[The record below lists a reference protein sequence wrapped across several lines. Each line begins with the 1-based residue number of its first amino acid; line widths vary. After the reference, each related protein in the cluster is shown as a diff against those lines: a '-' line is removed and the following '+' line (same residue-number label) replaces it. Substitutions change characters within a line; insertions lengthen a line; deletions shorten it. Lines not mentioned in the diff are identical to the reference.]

1 MAISLSSLRSSR
13 VVRPPVCLFYAG
25 DGDCKTS
32 LASEFPSPI
41 YLRTEGEEPPSD
53 APEMPTVDVTG
64 WQDIEDTFTLLLT
77 EEHNFKTVIVDTV
90 DGIAPFV
97 EEVTAR
103 RIGAASVN
111 DNSKGSPAAF
121 GNGFTESE
129 VEWGRFMDGCAALS
143 RAGMHVVLLGHRI
156 IRNFKSPTTD
166 PYDQYDVAL
175 NKRAAP
181 AVRARCDVV
190 GFMSRRVSLKEKEVG
205 RNNKVAHA
213 EGGKEVQIH
222 TVGGAG
228 FHAKNR
234 YGLPDA
240 ITYRRGGGFAEMAQY
255 FPGGPK
261 YNPAASTNDNGE
273 QKEAA

>member
-1 MAISLSSLRSSR
+1 MAISLSDLKSSKSNK
-13 VVRPPVCLFYAG
+13 PPVCLFYAG

-32 LASEFPSPI
+32 LAAEFPEPI
-41 YLRTEGEEPPSD
+41 YLRSEGEEPPSD
-53 APEMPTVDVTG
+53 VPEMPTADITS
-64 WQDIEDTFTLLLT
+64 WDDIEDVFTQLLT
-77 EEHNFKTVIVDTV
+77 EEHEFKTVIVDTI

-97 EEVTAR
+97 EAVTAK
-103 RIGAASVN
+103 RIGAASVS
-111 DNSKGSPAAF
+111 DNSKGSPASF
-121 GNGFTESE
+121 GNGYKESE

-143 RAGMHVVLLGHRI
+143 KAGMNVVLLGHRE

-181 AVRARCDVV
+181 VVRARCDVV
-190 GFMSRRVSLKEKEVG
+190 AFMNRRVSLKEKEVG

-234 YGLPDA
+234 FGLPDT
-240 ITYRRGGGFAEMAQY
+240 ITYKRGQGYAELAKY
-255 FPGGPK
+255 FPGGSN
-261 YNPAASTNDNGE
+261 YNPSPEKAA
-273 QKEAA
+273 

>member
-1 MAISLSSLRSSR
+1 MAISLSNLRSSK
-13 VVRPPVCLFYAG
+13 VDRPPVCLFYAG

-32 LASEFPSPI
+32 LASEFPTPI
-41 YLRTEGEEPPSD
+41 YLRSEGEEPPSD
-53 APEMPTVDVTG
+53 APEMPTADITS
-64 WQDIEDTFTLLLT
+64 WEDIEDTFNLLLT
-77 EEHNFKTVIVDTV
+77 EEHEFKTVIVDTV

-97 EEVTAR
+97 EAVTAQ
-103 RIGAASVN
+103 RIGAASIN

-121 GNGFTESE
+121 GNGFKESE
-129 VEWGRFMDGCAALS
+129 VEWGQFMDGCAALS
-143 RAGMHVVLLGHRI
+143 RAGMNVVILGHRE

-181 AVRARCDVV
+181 IVRARCDLV
-190 GFMSRRVSLKEKEVG
+190 GFMSRRVSLKEKEVS
-205 RNNKVAHA
+205 RNNKVTHA

-234 YGLPDA
+234 YGLPEA
-240 ITYRRGGGFAEMAQY
+240 VTYRRGSGYADMAPY
-255 FPGGPK
+255 FPGGAK
-261 YNPAASTNDNGE
+261 YNPSAANDVGKT
-273 QKEAA
+273 QEAA